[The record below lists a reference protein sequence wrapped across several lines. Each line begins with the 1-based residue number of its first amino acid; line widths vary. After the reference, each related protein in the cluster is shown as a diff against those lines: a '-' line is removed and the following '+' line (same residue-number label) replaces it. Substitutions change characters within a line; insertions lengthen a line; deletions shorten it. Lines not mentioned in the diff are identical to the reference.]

1 MIFRRRFQAVCG
13 NDWKQ
18 AKLQEHT
25 RGGKHRKQTTSQ
37 VTRGRVAFVAVAT
50 GAVSTA
56 GAGGAVTA
64 QTSEPAVEVDY
75 QLAANDVAP
84 VGSSAPQILSIA
96 EFKPVVNLGEQI
108 TKTIQYNA
116 DRIQADL
123 DARGPS
129 VVKPAEGSYT
139 SGFGARWGTNHNG
152 IDIANAIGTP
162 ILAAM
167 DGTVIDAGPA
177 SGFGNWVRLQHAD
190 GTITV
195 YGHMETVEVT
205 VGQTVKAGDRIAGM
219 GSRGFSTGSHLHF
232 EVYPQGGGAIDPAPW
247 LAERGITL

>member
-1 MIFRRRFQAVCG
+1 M
-13 NDWKQ
+13 
-18 AKLQEHT
+18 QEHT
-25 RGGKHRKQTTSQ
+25 RGKHRKQTTSQ
-37 VTRGRVAFVAVAT
+37 VTKGRVAFVAVAT

-56 GAGGAVTA
+56 GAGGAVAA
-64 QTSEPAVEVDY
+64 QTNDVEY
-75 QLAANDVAP
+75 QLAANEVAP

-139 SGFGARWGTNHNG
+139 SGFGSRWGANHNG
-152 IDIANAIGTP
+152 VDIANAIGTP
-162 ILAAM
+162 ILAVM

-219 GSRGFSTGSHLHF
+219 GNRGFSTGSHLHF
-232 EVYPQGGGAIDPAPW
+232 EVYPQGGAPIDPAPW